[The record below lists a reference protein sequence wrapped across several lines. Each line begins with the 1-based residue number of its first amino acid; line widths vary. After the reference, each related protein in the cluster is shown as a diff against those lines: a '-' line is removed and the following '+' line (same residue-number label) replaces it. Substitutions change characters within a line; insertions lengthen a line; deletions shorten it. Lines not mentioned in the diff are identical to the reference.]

1 MQMQFQIGL
10 FLYGEF
16 DPGSELTLAA
26 CLSHASRTRKRS
38 SEREYSGGRV
48 SNTWGT
54 CPQAGNNPPNGGLI
68 PNVVVSPHGMTTKGG
83 LSLEATAC
91 GWPRAQLASW

>member
-1 MQMQFQIGL
+1 MQVKIGL
-10 FLYGEF
+10 FFYGEF

-68 PNVVVSPHGMTTKGG
+68 PNVVVNPHGMTIKGG
-83 LSLEATAC
+83 LSLEATA
-91 GWPRAQLASW
+91 